1 MAPLDGR
8 PMPNPSYEDSA
19 MSIVSRRDFLAQ
31 AAAAGTVALTGIR
44 TLAAPAPQVV
54 KGTDR
59 VELGPTK
66 VPSTILG
73 VGTGTHGGREQRH
86 LGQSGFTRMIRHA
99 YERGIRYIDTADM
112 YMTHMF
118 VRFAKEGLPR
128 DELFIQTKTRAK
140 HPEVAK
146 ADIKRFLRE
155 LKTNYIDSLLMHA
168 MGTGTWPTDMRPV
181 MDVLYEAKKRG
192 QVRAVGISHH
202 GFDPLVASID
212 ADWIDVHLVRI
223 NPFGVKMD
231 DTDSAKVAAQIQ
243 KMPGTGRGVIGM
255 KIFGED
261 GLGSRQRRLESLK
274 YVLGLGCVNAFT
286 IGFTSPK
293 QIDETLDL
301 IEEAS
306 TELALSPPRQRRL
319 IA

>member
-1 MAPLDGR
+1 
-8 PMPNPSYEDSA
+8 
-19 MSIVSRRDFLAQ
+19 MSTVSRRDFLAG
-31 AAAAGTVALTGIR
+31 AAAAGATALTGLR
-44 TLAAPAPQVV
+44 TLAAPAPKIV
-54 KGTDR
+54 KGTDL
-59 VELGPTK
+59 VKLGRTEVK
-66 VPSTILG
+66 ATILG
-73 VGTGTHGGREQRH
+73 VGTGTHGGREQRD

-99 YERGIRYIDTADM
+99 YERGIRYIDTADA

-118 VRFAKEGLPR
+118 VRFALEGLPR
-128 DELFIQTKTRAK
+128 DEIFIQTKTRAK

-146 ADIKRFLRE
+146 ADIRRFLRE
-155 LKTNYIDSLLMHA
+155 LNVKYIDSLLMHA
-168 MGTGTWPTDMRPV
+168 MGNGTWPTDMRPV
-181 MDVLYEAKKRG
+181 MDVLYEAKKRE

-202 GFDPLVASID
+202 GFDPLVASLD
-212 ADWIDVHLVRI
+212 CDWIDVHLVRI

-231 DTDSAKVAAQIQ
+231 DKDPEKVAAQIQ
-243 KMPGTGRGVIGM
+243 KMPPTGRGVIGM
-255 KIFGED
+255 KVFGED
-261 GLGSRQRRLESLK
+261 GLGSRERRVESLK

-306 TELALSPPRQRRL
+306 TELALNPPRQRRL